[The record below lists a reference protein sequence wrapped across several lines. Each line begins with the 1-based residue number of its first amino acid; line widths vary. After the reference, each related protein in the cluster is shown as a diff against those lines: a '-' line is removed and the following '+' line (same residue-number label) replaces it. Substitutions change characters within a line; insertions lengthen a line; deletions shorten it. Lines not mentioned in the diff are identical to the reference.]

1 MIKYFEESYRKDCRK
16 RLVDFL
22 YNYLIQTRYP
32 NDIIAFMIKSWHFT
46 FAYMAVVILLFA
58 PISIGIIL
66 TIFLLFYLIL
76 FFYLKGCF
84 VSHLEYKLNNHNF
97 INIVDPYIISMNYDI
112 TNENRYIGT
121 MAIALVYFCITI
133 PVLFYRMN
141 Y

>member
-58 PISIGIIL
+58 PFDHLSTNVINVFKSSR
-66 TIFLLFYLIL
+66 T
-76 FFYLKGCF
+76 
-84 VSHLEYKLNNHNF
+84 VMMTSHRFGKTRTRTKSRDGK
-97 INIVDPYIISMNYDI
+97 I
-112 TNENRYIGT
+112 
-121 MAIALVYFCITI
+121 
-133 PVLFYRMN
+133 
-141 Y
+141 